1 MTHGHYTHHHS
12 ILSHALFHD
21 IAFTY
26 DVAALRLDDTLGLH
40 ASVTHLPS
48 LQVPHSTRISQP
60 RCSALEPCGFSRV
73 EDLAKAFDDD
83 DGLPGRLVDTSNGQD
98 YDTGSTIALE
108 MQNPSPT
115 S

>member
-1 MTHGHYTHHHS
+1 MTWP
-12 ILSHALFHD
+12 LFV
-21 IAFTY
+21 Y
-26 DVAALRLDDTLGLH
+26 DDTLGFH

-60 RCSALEPCGFSRV
+60 RCSALEPCGLSRV